1 MKEQKT
7 QGVLLEHT
15 KDSGPLWLGDYRRAG
30 GYEGLKKALTEMK
43 PADVIA
49 EIQKAGLRGRGG
61 AGYPTWK
68 KWEMVAK
75 SGQATKYLCANAGEH
90 EPGTFKDRR
99 LIQKN
104 PHLLIEGS
112 LIAAYA
118 VGAGE
123 VYLYV
128 NGSFNEEIKIVK
140 KAMAEAKSKG
150 YWGKD
155 ILRTGVG
162 IDLKLAPGSGSYVAG
177 EETGMLEVIEGREAK
192 PRQKPPYYPSY
203 MGLYNKPTVVNN
215 AETLA
220 NVPLIIRNGADWY
233 RGIGTKES
241 FGTVLFSVSGDVVRP
256 GVYELPLGTPL
267 RTLIDEYGRGVGEGR
282 SVKAVLPGGPS
293 NGFVTE
299 ENLDVRL
306 DFESL
311 KAIGSG
317 IGSGG
322 VIVFD
327 DQTCIVRTMLE
338 FERFFA
344 RESCGQCPPCQLG
357 TQNLATILQ
366 RFENGNGSWDD
377 LAYLAHLCEII
388 KGRGYCYLVTG
399 AAILLESSMKHFR
412 YEYELHMGKV
422 CPYPPSK
429 SNPTAHADHLS

>member
-1 MKEQKT
+1 VKKQKIAGILLDKTKEA
-7 QGVLLEHT
+7 E
-15 KDSGPLWLGDYRRAG
+15 PLWLKEYIKTG
-30 GYEGLKKALTEMK
+30 GYEGLKKALTGMK

-61 AGYPTWK
+61 AGFPTWK
-68 KWEMVAK
+68 KWDQVAK
-75 SGQATKYLCANAGEH
+75 SNQTTKYLCANAGEH
-90 EPGTFKDRR
+90 EPGTFKDRH
-99 LIQKN
+99 LIRKN
-104 PHLLIEGS
+104 PHLIIEGA
-112 LIAAYA
+112 LLAAYA

-123 VYLYV
+123 AYLYV
-128 NGSFNEEIKIVK
+128 NGEFHEEIEIIK
-140 KAMAEAKSKG
+140 KAMAEAKAKG
-150 YWGKD
+150 FWGDD
-155 ILRTGVG
+155 ILRTGVS
-162 IDLKLAPGSGSYVAG
+162 IHLKFAPGSGSYVAG
-177 EETGMLEVIEGREAK
+177 EETGMLEVIEGRPAK
-192 PRQKPPYYPSY
+192 PRPKPPYYPSY

-220 NVPLIIRNGADWY
+220 NVPLIIHHGADWY
-233 RGIGTKES
+233 RGIGTGQA
-241 FGTVLFSVSGDVVRP
+241 FGTVLFSLSGDVNRT

-267 RTLIDEYGRGVGEGR
+267 RTLIEEYGLGVKDGR

-299 ENLDVRL
+299 ENLDVGL

-322 VIVFD
+322 VIVYN
-327 DQTCIVRTMLE
+327 DQACIVRTMLE
-338 FERFFA
+338 FEKFFA

-366 RFENGNGSWDD
+366 RFEDGHGSWDD

-412 YEYELHMGKV
+412 YEYELHMQGKN
-422 CPYPPSK
+422 CPYPPR
-429 SNPTAHADHLS
+429 NNAHADHLS

>member
-1 MKEQKT
+1 MRKQRIES
-7 QGVLLEHT
+7 VLLNKT
-15 KDSGPLWLGDYRRAG
+15 KESGPLWLKEYVRAG
-30 GYEGLKKALTEMK
+30 GYEGLRKALTRMK

-61 AGYPTWK
+61 AGYPAWK

-75 SGQATKYLCANAGEH
+75 SNHATRYLCANAGEH
-90 EPGTFKDRR
+90 EPGTFKDRH

-104 PHLLIEGS
+104 PHLLIEGA

-118 VGAGE
+118 IGARE
-123 VYLYV
+123 AYLYV
-128 NGSFNEEIKIVK
+128 NGSFHEETEIIK
-140 KAMAEAKSKG
+140 KAMVEAKEES
-150 YWGKD
+150 YWGEHIFGKD
-155 ILRTGVG
+155 VS
-162 IDLKLAPGSGSYVAG
+162 IDLKFSPGTGSYVAG
-177 EETGMLEVIEGREAK
+177 EETGMLEVIEGREAR

-233 RGIGTKES
+233 RGIGTGES
-241 FGTVLFSVSGDVVRP
+241 CGTVLFSLSGDVNRP

-267 RTLIDEYGRGVGEGR
+267 RTLIEKFGCGVKDGR
-282 SVKAVLPGGPS
+282 SIKAVLPGGPS
-293 NGFVTE
+293 NGLVTE
-299 ENLDVRL
+299 QNLDVRL

-322 VIVFD
+322 VIVYS
-327 DQTCIVRTMLE
+327 DQACMVRTMLE

-366 RFENGNGSWDD
+366 RFEDGQGTLDD
-377 LAYLAHLCEII
+377 LAYIAQLCGIV

-412 YEYELHMGKV
+412 HEYELHIHQKG
-422 CPYPPSK
+422 CPYPPINGAS
-429 SNPTAHADHLS
+429 HADHLS